1 MIVIGVYFDKYSS
14 RSINLYMYIQVF
26 GLSEW
31 YLNLYNIIEK
41 SFRSYSWLWNVSQ
54 QWKLCSFT
62 LMYA

>member
-41 SFRSYSWLWNVSQ
+41 SFRSYS
-54 QWKLCSFT
+54 
-62 LMYA
+62 